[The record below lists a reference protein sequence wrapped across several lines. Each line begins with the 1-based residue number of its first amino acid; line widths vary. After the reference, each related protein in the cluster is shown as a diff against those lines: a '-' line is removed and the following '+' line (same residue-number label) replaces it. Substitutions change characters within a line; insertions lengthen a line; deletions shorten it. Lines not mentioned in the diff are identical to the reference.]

1 MSNSSFTHTSI
12 DFSTAEQLE
21 ASGSTC
27 NCYRMKLF
35 GKQHFVK
42 RLKPEY
48 AGDPRYK
55 SMLQKEFETGYSL
68 EHPNL
73 VIYRQMGDDFIIT
86 DYVDGERLSDFITSH
101 ADYFKEKSN
110 RDKIINQLLSVTEYL
125 HSHQVLHLDLKPDN
139 IIITRIGHDLKLV
152 DLGFSYTDTF
162 PDTPGYT
169 RSFAAP
175 EQMNNTGVVDERTD
189 IFALGKI
196 MALIPFGNELKPIVE
211 RCTQVEPEKR
221 YQTVGDIRKALNKRS
236 RIRWFFISSCLLC
249 AAALAILMIPKHS
262 ELSDNNNS
270 STDSLLVSRDLNSNT
285 IDSIALANTDSAETT
300 VEQESPVKNKPVD
313 SYQTDVIP
321 EHVTPNGVV
330 STSVESKF
338 KDNPSKE
345 HANENPVVSRQTNSP
360 TKDEGYEIGS
370 QKLEVNIQLVNKLIK
385 EFKDGI
391 RPHVIKMIDYHI
403 SNGGIYKDYEGKP
416 HFLNDMVFY
425 RLIDEY
431 TEKYF
436 KSVKIKL
443 LNKYVNQL
451 TEIDKLELPNR
462 FERAITEEE
471 NKYIKELGL

>member
-73 VIYRQMGDDFIIT
+73 VNYLQIGEDFIIT

-189 IFALGKI
+189 IFALCKI

-285 IDSIALANTDSAETT
+285 IDSIALANTDSAETA
-300 VEQESPVKNKPVD
+300 VEQEPSVKNKSVEN
-313 SYQTDVIP
+313 YQTSVSP

-330 STSVESKF
+330 ATTPGNKF
-338 KDNPSKE
+338 QEHVNDNPAVSKQNN
-345 HANENPVVSRQTNSP
+345 AP

-391 RPHVIKMIDYHI
+391 RPHVIKMIDYHT
-403 SNGGIYKDYEGKP
+403 SNGGIYKDYEGQP
-416 HFLNDMVFY
+416 HFLNDMVY
-425 RLIDEY
+425 IRLRNEY
-431 TEKYF
+431 TDKYY
-436 KSVKIKL
+436 KPIKIKL
-443 LNKYVNQL
+443 LNKYGNQL
-451 TEIDKLELPNR
+451 TEIDKYELPNK
-462 FERAITEEE
+462 FEIAISEVE
-471 NKYIKELGL
+471 NNYIKQIGLR